1 LLSRFIHNS
10 IHLQKN
16 NHLSAPSGRFIF
28 VCHLSILGNTD
39 LHDEAATDRPEEDEL
54 VWRLEEK
61 SSEFTLFV
69 FSEILQAT
77 RNFSK
82 ESLLGKGGFGP
93 VYKVN
98 ALSSKVSI
106 LWSSHLAYTNLLF
119 SWPGLRTIYSPVPA

>member
-1 LLSRFIHNS
+1 
-10 IHLQKN
+10 
-16 NHLSAPSGRFIF
+16 

-98 ALSSKVSI
+98 ALSSKVQSYGHHI
-106 LWSSHLAYTNLLF
+106 WLTQIYCLAGQASEQYIHLCQLKTN
-119 SWPGLRTIYSPVPA
+119 S